1 MGEQQAGN
9 EEKMKKLPI
18 GIQTFRTIIEEKFA
32 YVDKTGV
39 ASHLIDNGRN
49 YFLSRPRRFGK
60 SLFLDT
66 LAEIFKG
73 SKELFEGLYI
83 HNKWDWKTKY
93 PVIRISF
100 GQGNFSSADGIEKR
114 IGDILELNCEAH
126 DIEYKDGLTLAKLI
140 RKLNHKFSQQV
151 VILIDEYDK
160 PILDNITDVE
170 RATVARSVLRDFY
183 GSIKEC
189 DEYIRFVFITGVSK
203 FSKMNLFSG
212 LNNLEDIT
220 IDTTYATITGYTQH
234 DLETV
239 FAEHLKGADMEM
251 VKKWYNGYNYF
262 GDPLYNPFDILLFIS
277 KKHEFRCYWW
287 ETGNPAFLIEKLKEQ
302 KFYVPNLENL
312 VVSEKTLNCFDV
324 EKIDLIA
331 LLWQTGYLTFAEKI
345 PAMGVMYYRMC
356 VPNME
361 VRTSLGELFLQYLSD
376 INGDAA
382 VTAVAATNALIEG
395 NLQQLEKILRSL
407 FAAIPYTNYTN
418 NIIANY
424 EGYYSSVIY
433 TFFTA
438 LGFDIIAEDITNK
451 GRIDLTIKTDDSIYI
466 IEFKVDR
473 DEPAIHQIKERSYCD
488 KYISENK
495 RIFMIGINFSSEEKN
510 ITDFQWERVAINT

>member
-1 MGEQQAGN
+1 MGTG
-9 EEKMKKLPI
+9 MKKLPI
-18 GIQTFRTIIEEKFA
+18 GIQTFRKLRDGGFA
-32 YVDKTGV
+32 YVDKTEIAARLLDESGY
-39 ASHLIDNGRN
+39 

-83 HNKWDWKTKY
+83 HDKWDWETKY

-100 GQGNFSSADGIEKR
+100 GQGNFSSSDGIEKR
-114 IGDILELNCEAH
+114 IAFLLKDNCRLNSLPPPVEDYTLTQLIIDMYEAH
-126 DIEYKDGLTLAKLI
+126 G
-140 RKLNHKFSQQV
+140 QQV

-160 PILDNITDVE
+160 PILDNITDIE
-170 RATVARSVLRDFY
+170 RATVARGVLRDFY

-220 IDTTYATITGYTQH
+220 IDTTYATITGYTQR

-302 KFYVPNLENL
+302 NFYVPNLENL

-382 VTAVAATNALIEG
+382 VTAVAATSALVDG
-395 NLQQLEKILRSL
+395 DLQQLEKTLRAL
-407 FAAIPYTNYTN
+407 FAAIPYSNYTN

-433 TFFTA
+433 TFFMA
-438 LGFDIIAEDITNK
+438 LGFDIAAEDITNR
-451 GRIDLTIKTDDSIYI
+451 GRIDLMVKADDSIYI
-466 IEFKVDR
+466 IEFKVNS
-473 DEPAIHQIKERSYCD
+473 DEPAIHQIKERGYCD
-488 KYISENK
+488 KYLSENK
-495 RIFMIGINFSSEEKN
+495 RIFMIGINFSSTERN
-510 ITDFQWERVAINT
+510 ITDFQWEKAER